1 MAGLTVGKLEKE
13 HAELL
18 EERAGQVAR
27 LQELDAR
34 LQSGDASLK
43 ELRVAADEM
52 AECRRFVEA
61 IDRRL
66 VAVGEQLRG
75 LRQAEQ
81 KARVAVL
88 HAEEQDAFRV
98 FCEAVDALQDGPM
111 QLLLDAQKA
120 VRDGGGVPVCAHRA
134 RSVVKAVGGFQ
145 RMQLMHAHREKAER
159 A

>member
-1 MAGLTVGKLEKE
+1 MARLTVGKLEKE

-18 EERAGQVAR
+18 EERASQVAR
-27 LQELDAR
+27 VQELDAR

-52 AECRRFVEA
+52 AEARRFVEA
-61 IDRRL
+61 LDRRS
-66 VAVGEQLRG
+66 VAIGEQLRG

-81 KARVAVL
+81 RARLAVL
-88 HAEEQDAFRV
+88 HAEEQDAFLV
-98 FCEAVDALQDGPM
+98 FSDAVDQLQDGPM

-145 RMQLMHAHREKAER
+145 RMELMRAHMEKAER
-159 A
+159 T